1 MGIEAKEEV
10 PHLEETRKA
19 SEVQSQTS
27 GLGLGAGRMG
37 WSGVVILTRGGKWH
51 IMEAH

>member
-1 MGIEAKEEV
+1 M

-27 GLGLGAGRMG
+27 GPGVGAGRTG
-37 WSGVVILTRGGKWH
+37 WSGVVTVTRGGKRH
-51 IMEAH
+51 VMEAH